1 MLIYIKT
8 LSEKKITIDVQ
19 PSNTIIDIKE
29 KIKEKENI
37 HPARQKLLFQGTELV
52 DNKTLVDYN
61 IKNESI
67 LQLIIKSPIL
77 FFVKTIT
84 NQTVMIKA
92 QLSDTIL
99 YIKQEIQKKEDF
111 PQEKYCLI
119 FKGKELDDNKIVAD
133 YNIPKNS
140 TLELALRISIKI
152 RIKLYNG
159 KTINV
164 ETYTSEKIFNIKQKI
179 IEKEKNI
186 SSDKGGLFFG
196 NIQLEEYKTLSD
208 YGIQSESTLELK
220 QIVMIYVKGLKDSN
234 IILKVQPCETI
245 NNIKQKIKDKENISP
260 NKYSITFND
269 KELND
274 NKTLKD
280 YNIQKESILKLI
292 LREPISL
299 LVKTLNGENI
309 PFEFQLC
316 DLVKDVKK
324 KIKEKE
330 GIPSEQNILILY
342 NGIKLEN
349 ENILSDYNIQKG
361 SILELTQGIKI
372 LIKKKFI
379 GKIITLEVMSSD
391 TIENIKKLIEEK
403 EEVSIENQI
412 LYLDK
417 KELDNKNT
425 LAYYNIKNEMSLE
438 LMWFFQLF
446 FKTLTGKT
454 ITLDELN
461 LLNTI
466 GYIKEKIQDKEGIP
480 PELQRLI
487 FNGKQMEDNKTLFDY
502 NIQKSSTIS
511 LVMRLRGGI

>member
-37 HPARQKLLFQGTELV
+37 HPARQKLLFQGRELI

-111 PQEKYCLI
+111 PQEKYCI
-119 FKGKELDDNKIVAD
+119 VFKGKELDDNKIVAD

-140 TLELALRISIKI
+140 TLELALKISIKI

-159 KTINV
+159 KTINL

-220 QIVMIYVKGLKDSN
+220 QIIMIYVKGLKDSN

-245 NNIKQKIKDKENISP
+245 NN
-260 NKYSITFND
+260 Y
-269 KELND
+269 
-274 NKTLKD
+274 
-280 YNIQKESILKLI
+280 
-292 LREPISL
+292 
-299 LVKTLNGENI
+299 
-309 PFEFQLC
+309 
-316 DLVKDVKK
+316 
-324 KIKEKE
+324 
-330 GIPSEQNILILY
+330 
-342 NGIKLEN
+342 
-349 ENILSDYNIQKG
+349 
-361 SILELTQGIKI
+361 
-372 LIKKKFI
+372 
-379 GKIITLEVMSSD
+379 
-391 TIENIKKLIEEK
+391 
-403 EEVSIENQI
+403 
-412 LYLDK
+412 
-417 KELDNKNT
+417 
-425 LAYYNIKNEMSLE
+425 
-438 LMWFFQLF
+438 
-446 FKTLTGKT
+446 
-454 ITLDELN
+454 
-461 LLNTI
+461 
-466 GYIKEKIQDKEGIP
+466 
-480 PELQRLI
+480 
-487 FNGKQMEDNKTLFDY
+487 
-502 NIQKSSTIS
+502 
-511 LVMRLRGGI
+511 